1 MLATRSPSRN
11 GTFLIRPPTSIFLTV
26 AACQILA
33 PTLFVFSLFGIVH
46 ERAAFSAASNPQS
59 RARTR
64 PCSSSAR
71 LSPGSKAANES
82 LKTKSAETPAPP
94 PACLEA
100 KGELIELQE
109 FLRAFIRDEK
119 WRTGPEQASAEGLN
133 FVRYLEPDELARLAH
148 TEILGGRIAWTE
160 GKVAVRVTTS
170 RAADGY
176 TQVRITAKFQG
187 KGNAKERFARPADL
201 WPLASRGTLEGSMI
215 AALESRADSSRR

>member
-1 MLATRSPSRN
+1 
-11 GTFLIRPPTSIFLTV
+11 
-26 AACQILA
+26 LA
-33 PTLFVFSLFGIVH
+33 PTLFVFSLFGILH

-59 RARTR
+59 PARTR
-64 PCSSSAR
+64 PCSSNAR

-82 LKTKSAETPAPP
+82 LKTKSAETPA
-94 PACLEA
+94 CLEA
-100 KGELIELQE
+100 KGEPIELQE
-109 FLRAFIRDEK
+109 FLRAFIRDQK
-119 WRTGPEQASAEGLN
+119 WRIGPEQASAEGVN

-170 RAADGY
+170 QAADGY
-176 TQVRITAKFQG
+176 TQVQITAKFQG